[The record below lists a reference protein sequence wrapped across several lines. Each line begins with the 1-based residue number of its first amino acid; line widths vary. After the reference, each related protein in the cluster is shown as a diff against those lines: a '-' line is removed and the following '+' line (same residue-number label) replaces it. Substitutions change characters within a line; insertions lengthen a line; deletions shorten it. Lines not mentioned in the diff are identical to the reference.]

1 MTIKIY
7 QDEHGNEPFNDWL
20 KSIRDFNTKIRI
32 LARLERIKL
41 GNFGDHR
48 SIGEGLYELRLHFGS
63 GYRIYY
69 GQSGDEIVL
78 LLAGGDKST
87 QKQDIQRVKHYWHDY
102 KWSQK
107 NETI

>member
-1 MTIKIY
+1 MEMNHII
-7 QDEHGNEPFNDWL
+7 DWL
-20 KSIRDFNTKIRI
+20 ESIKDKTIQVRIRS
-32 LARLERIKL
+32 RLMRIEQ
-41 GNFGDHR
+41 GNLGDHK

-69 GQSGDEIVL
+69 GQVGDEIVL
-78 LLAGGDKST
+78 LLAGGYKNT
-87 QKQDIQRVKHYWHDY
+87 QERDIQRVKYYWYDY

>member
-1 MTIKIY
+1 MIIKIY
-7 QDEHGNEPFNDWL
+7 QDEYGNEPFNDWL
-20 KSIRDFNTKIRI
+20 KSIKDFNTKIRI
-32 LARLERIKL
+32 LSRLERIKI

-63 GYRIYY
+63 GYRVYY
-69 GQSGDEIVL
+69 GQIGDEIVL

-87 QKQDIQRVKHYWHDY
+87 QKQDIQKAKHYWHDH

>member
-1 MTIKIY
+1 MIVKTYK
-7 QDEHGNEPFNDWL
+7 DEHGNEPFIDWL
-20 KSIRDFNTKIRI
+20 ESIKDKTTQVRIR
-32 LARLERIKL
+32 LRLMRIER
-41 GNFGDHR
+41 GSFGDHR

-69 GQSGDEIVL
+69 GQVDDEIVL

-87 QKQDIQRVKHYWHDY
+87 QKQDIQRVKYYWQDY